1 MESSPHRPIYNVS
14 SGHGSSP
21 FAADLQW
28 VEAELETAKTLG
40 ITVPQAPPLA
50 ADEVIE

>member
-1 MESSPHRPIYNVS
+1 MPIYNVS